1 MKTNIHFL
9 SYHSQLLSEWKTF
22 QTKAVE
28 KIKTHF
34 MFNIFF
40 FPENRTVHDNV
51 EIYCRA
57 RQATDDNTAHAHC
70 MLDTQVYKHTQ
81 NM

>member
-1 MKTNIHFL
+1 
-9 SYHSQLLSEWKTF
+9 
-22 QTKAVE
+22 
-28 KIKTHF
+28 

-40 FPENRTVHDNV
+40 PENHAVHDNM

-57 RQATDDNTAHAHC
+57 RQVIDDNMAHAHC
-70 MLDTQVYKHTQ
+70 MLFTQVYKHTQ